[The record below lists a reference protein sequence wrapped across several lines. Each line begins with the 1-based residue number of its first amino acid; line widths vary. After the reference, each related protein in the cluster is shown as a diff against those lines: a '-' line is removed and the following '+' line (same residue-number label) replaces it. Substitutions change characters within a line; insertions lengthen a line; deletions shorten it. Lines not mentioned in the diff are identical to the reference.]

1 MNTSWSRHVL
11 KSKFRPAARRI
22 AVNVAAPL
30 LRPTDTTDTD
40 EASDAAGI
48 FIDGAGI

>member
-1 MNTSWSRHVL
+1 ML

-22 AVNVAAPL
+22 AVNVAAAL

-40 EASDAAGI
+40 EASDASEN